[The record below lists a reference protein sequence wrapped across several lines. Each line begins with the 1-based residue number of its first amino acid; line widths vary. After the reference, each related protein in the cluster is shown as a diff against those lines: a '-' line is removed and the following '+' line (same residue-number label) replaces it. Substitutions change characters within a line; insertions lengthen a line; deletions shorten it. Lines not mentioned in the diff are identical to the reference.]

1 MQLSDERCWT
11 GLTVSAI
18 FLRLPCQCPLHA
30 SDNCTT
36 TGWRHKPP
44 PCLEGIV
51 KEQKTGTEFSFLWLL
66 LAGVCASW
74 PRLGVWGDPT
84 WPPLMTMITPLSVT
98 VRNTDKE
105 EEEEK
110 THSCFTHID
119 SIWLWSVL
127 IDVFSVLMLKVKKA
141 ARASSSQRVS
151 SEEQNGHVALLPS

>member
-1 MQLSDERCWT
+1 
-11 GLTVSAI
+11 
-18 FLRLPCQCPLHA
+18 
-30 SDNCTT
+30 
-36 TGWRHKPP
+36 
-44 PCLEGIV
+44 
-51 KEQKTGTEFSFLWLL
+51 
-66 LAGVCASW
+66 
-74 PRLGVWGDPT
+74 
-84 WPPLMTMITPLSVT
+84 MITPLSVT